1 MSTLRSVEQSQN
13 IVSTLRSVE
22 QSQNIVLTL
31 SSVQQSQNIVF
42 TLRSEQKSPVRTCL
56 IPKFMICFLKSHIL
70 FVKYA
75 PSKCY
80 EQINGQMEKAVPR
93 LMLATALKI

>member
-1 MSTLRSVEQSQN
+1 MTL
-13 IVSTLRSVE
+13 
-22 QSQNIVLTL
+22 
-31 SSVQQSQNIVF
+31 F
-42 TLRSEQKSPVRTCL
+42 L
-56 IPKFMICFLKSHIL
+56 ILGAAMFLPDKEA
-70 FVKYA
+70 VKYA